1 MMAESPRT
9 SVVIASFNS
18 MRTITQCL
26 DSIRDQDHPSYE
38 VIVVDDGSTD
48 GSVEACSSYPMV
60 RLIRLDRGG
69 PSRARNKGIEAARGE
84 FIAFTDSDCIVRRD
98 WLREL
103 ERGFLDE
110 AIAGVGGEQV
120 SPDGESEFGRT
131 VQEFFR
137 LIGFVTDYITL
148 RRTLS
153 ETHHNPTCNV
163 AYRKR
168 VLKQVGGFAEDL
180 FPCEDVELDR
190 RIRLCGYRLMFN
202 PDAVVAHFRPRSY
215 RGFARMMKRYGV
227 GEWHLWRK
235 HGFFRK
241 LDYEPWAF
249 SLCIV
254 IGVTLLFSNPSL
266 LPLLVIPFPI
276 AWGGFY
282 LKSKDIAMGRRL
294 AILFFL
300 TLIFWNWGFFTGFR
314 YRLGLRY
321 KESGARGPRQF

>member
-1 MMAESPRT
+1 MMAESPRI

-26 DSIRDQDHPSYE
+26 NSIRDQDHPSYE

-48 GSVEACSSYPMV
+48 GSPEICRSYPMV

-69 PSRARNKGIEAARGE
+69 PSRARNKGIEEARGE
-84 FIAFTDSDCIVRRD
+84 FIAFTDSDCIVRKD

-103 ERGFLDE
+103 ERGFLEE
-110 AIAGVGGEQV
+110 AVAGVGGDQV
-120 SPDGESEFGRT
+120 SPKDESEFGRS

-137 LIGFVTDYITL
+137 AVGFFTDYINLEKTIG
-148 RRTLS
+148 
-153 ETHHNPTCNV
+153 ETRHNPSCNV
-163 AYRKR
+163 AYRKK
-168 VLKQVGGFAEDL
+168 VLEEVGGFEEDQ
-180 FPCEDVELDR
+180 FPCEDLEIDLKIR
-190 RIRLCGYRLMFN
+190 RRGYRLMFN

-215 RGFARMMKRYGV
+215 RAFTRMMSRYGS

-235 HGFFRK
+235 YGFFRK

-249 SLCIV
+249 SLCVV
-254 IGVTLLFSNPSL
+254 IAVTLLFSNPSL
-266 LPLLVIPFPI
+266 LPLFFTPFPI

-282 LKSKDIAMGRRL
+282 LKRKDIAMSRRL

-314 YRLGLRY
+314 YRP
-321 KESGARGPRQF
+321 GA